1 MDENPMTAAPSGT
14 DNGAAL
20 LVGLTRLEAK
30 VDVALAQHGAD
41 IQNHKTSITD
51 HEARLRVLE
60 AKPTVSPRVLWTV
73 VSSGVALILAAGP
86 VLARLF
92 GAA

>member
-1 MDENPMTAAPSGT
+1 MTAAPSGN

-41 IQNHKTSITD
+41 IQNHKTQIND
-51 HEARLRVLE
+51 HEARIRVIE
-60 AKPTVSPRVLWTV
+60 ARSTVSPRVLWTV

-86 VLARLF
+86 VIARLF
-92 GAA
+92 GA